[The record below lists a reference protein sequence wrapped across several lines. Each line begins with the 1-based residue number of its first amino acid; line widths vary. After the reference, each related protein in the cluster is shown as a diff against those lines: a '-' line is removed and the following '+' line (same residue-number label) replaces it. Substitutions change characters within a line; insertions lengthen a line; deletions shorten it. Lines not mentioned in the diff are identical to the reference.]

1 MNGLDLNFRHLQAF
15 ITVARLNS
23 FTRAAKVLNLS
34 QPALTKQVGQL
45 EETLGIRPFDRDTRT
60 VVLTQIGKEISPV
73 ISQLLREVEGVLF
86 DAREVAAKNRG
97 IVRVAALPSLCSTI
111 LPSAVARFREI
122 HPGISV
128 ALRDVV
134 AERVLSLVRA
144 EEVDFGVGTLLGRDT
159 DVRFSNLLTDRMVA
173 GLPVGHPLE
182 QRKTVTLRQLARYPL
197 VLMATGSSV
206 RTLLDEAFASIG
218 QLIKPAYEA
227 TYMSTTA
234 AMVQAGLGVTILP
247 STAVKELAGLVTRPI
262 SQPAITRELGILD
275 KAGRSLSPAAESFLR
290 TIKTVVEEIG

>member
-45 EETLGIRPFDRDTRT
+45 EETLGIRLFDRDTRT

-173 GLPVGHPLE
+173 GLPAGHPLE
-182 QRKTVTLRQLARYPL
+182 QRKTVTLRPLVRYPL
-197 VLMATGSSV
+197 VLMASGSSV

-262 SQPAITRELGILD
+262 SQLAITRELGILD

-290 TIKTVVEEIG
+290 TIKTVVEEMS

>member
-45 EETLGIRPFDRDTRT
+45 EETLGIRLFDRDTRT

-111 LPSAVARFREI
+111 LPTSLARFREI

-144 EEVDFGVGTLLGRDT
+144 EEVDFGVGTMLGKDT
-159 DVRFSNLLTDRMVA
+159 DVRFSKLLTDRMVA
-173 GLPVGHPLE
+173 GLPAGHPLE
-182 QRKTVTLRQLARYPL
+182 QRKTVTLRQLVRYPL
-197 VLMATGSSV
+197 VLMAAGSSV

-247 STAVKELAGLVTRPI
+247 SSAMKELTGLVTRPI

-290 TIKTVVEEIG
+290 TINTVVEEMS